1 MRPLGAALFTILT
14 DFYGTDKLKFT
25 LTSDQLPGVT
35 RSYTSFSQA
44 SYENAI
50 SRIYL
55 GIHFW
60 FDETAG
66 MQMGKDVANTVFANV
81 LVAKR

>member
-1 MRPLGAALFTILT
+1 MH
-14 DFYGTDKLKFT
+14 FT
-25 LTSDQLPGVT
+25 LTSDMLPGVT

-44 SYENAI
+44 SYENAM

-55 GIHFW
+55 GLHFW

-66 MQMGKDVANTVFANV
+66 MTMGADIANNVFDHMLTTGSHV
-81 LVAKR
+81 S

>member
-1 MRPLGAALFTILT
+1 
-14 DFYGTDKLKFT
+14 
-25 LTSDQLPGVT
+25 LTSDILPGVT

-66 MQMGKDVANTVFANV
+66 IKIGRAIASNVCANV
-81 LVAKR
+81 MATGSQ